1 MSGLLDDFRSEFSKP
16 NNTLVQLILV
26 NVVVFL
32 TLLLLNLVF
41 TLSESSYWYAL
52 VYKQLVVP
60 AQASE
65 FIRRPWT
72 LFTYMFT
79 QVDPFHILFNMLGL
93 YWFGRLVDEYL
104 GARRLLGLYIMG
116 GLAGG
121 LLYLAMYNLVPF
133 FIQQSTN
140 VQMLGSSGAF
150 FSVAVGAATLLP
162 NYSFHLLFFG
172 PVRIKYIVF
181 FLIVL
186 SLAKLSGN
194 TNAGG
199 ELAHLGGAF
208 MGFFFIKLLQNGTDL
223 GRPIYWLVDGWQS
236 LTRPKPPVKVSY
248 RQRSNANAN
257 ASTFAATGGA
267 AAPGSVTMPDQ
278 DEIDSILDK
287 ISKSGYESLSREEKQ
302 KLFRASQ
309 RS

>member
-16 NNTLVQLILV
+16 NNTLAQLILV

-32 TLLLLNLVF
+32 TLLILYLVF
-41 TLSESSYWYAL
+41 TVSESPAYYSK
-52 VYKQLVVP
+52 VVEQLTIP
-60 AQASE
+60 ASAAE

-72 LFTYMFT
+72 LITYFFTHEK
-79 QVDPFHILFNMLGL
+79 PFHILFNMLGL

-104 GARRLLGLYIMG
+104 GARRLLGLYVLG
-116 GLAGG
+116 GIAGG
-121 LLYLAMYNLVPF
+121 LLYLAMFNLVPYF
-133 FIQQSTN
+133 
-140 VQMLGSSGAF
+140 VQRSGGVYMLGSSGAF

-186 SLAKLSGN
+186 SLANSLGPNS
-194 TNAGG
+194 GG
-199 ELAHLGGAF
+199 ELAHLGGAV

-223 GRPIYWLVDGWQS
+223 GRPIYWLMDGWQS
-236 LTRPKPPVKVSY
+236 LTRPKPAVKVSY

-257 ASTFAATGGA
+257 ASTYA
-267 AAPGSVTMPDQ
+267 AAGASPGNASVSMPDQ
-278 DEIDSILDK
+278 DEIDAILDK
-287 ISKSGYESLSREEKQ
+287 ISRSGYESLSREEKQ